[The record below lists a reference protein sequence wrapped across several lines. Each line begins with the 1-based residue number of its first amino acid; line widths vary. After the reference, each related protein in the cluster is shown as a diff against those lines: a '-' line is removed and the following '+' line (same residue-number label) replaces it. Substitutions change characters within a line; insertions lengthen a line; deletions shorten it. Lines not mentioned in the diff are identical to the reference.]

1 MGTTTR
7 ARTETTTTNLSSALA
22 LALLALGACG
32 PESVAPSDAGA
43 AIDATADAA
52 APSDAAVIDY
62 TTPCDHVDP
71 TLCLLPWP
79 SSVFLVDDPSTATG
93 RRVAIPAEA
102 MPLTNDGTRPSA
114 APFSGQDGFSPATSI
129 VISFPGRID
138 ATLLSDE
145 TRAEETL
152 SAGSTT
158 VLVDASTG
166 MRVAHFAE
174 LDGWDTADLDRNAL
188 YLRPV
193 ARLRPRTRYVVGI
206 RALRHE
212 DGSAVPPSAYFA
224 ALRDGTPLP
233 GADLDARRPDMDA
246 VFTTLEGVGVA
257 RGELIAAWSFET
269 GSDEAITRD
278 LLTMRDRA
286 LGVLGDEGLGCTVT
300 RVQDASAGDPV
311 ASGLYRRIEGTFTMP
326 SFLVGTA
333 EDVASSHVVR
343 DGEGLPAVQG
353 NVEVP
358 FVALVPESVR
368 ARVAAGGA
376 PGRLVVYGHGILG
389 DRFEVD
395 SEWMTT
401 TASQLGLV
409 IVAADWWGM
418 SRSDLGRLVATL
430 GTQFDDFGTTQERL
444 RQGIT
449 NVLGLTRSFRGR
461 CAELAPFAI
470 DVAAGGT
477 APAYDASR
485 PYYYGNSM
493 GAILGGA
500 LAGVMTDVDRYAL
513 GVGGGSWSF
522 LVTRSDAWRTF
533 GALLGN
539 SFDDALVRDLMI
551 VMTAPFW
558 DPIDAISFAPHLV
571 GDPLPGSQA
580 QHVMMQIG
588 IGDVAVSNAASYL
601 EARTAGI
608 PMIVPSV
615 SAPYGVTTTSAPAS
629 SAMTVFAL
637 PGVDPIAP
645 GSHDPGMS
653 ATHNGVRSLDA
664 VLAQL
669 DAFFAPD
676 GAVTDPCTGACDPD

>member
-1 MGTTTR
+1 MTC
-7 ARTETTTTNLSSALA
+7 ALT
-22 LALLALGACG
+22 LLALGACG
-32 PESVAPSDAGA
+32 PESATSIDAGTTV
-43 AIDATADAA
+43 DTAS
-52 APSDAAVIDY
+52 PPGDAAVIDY
-62 TTPCDHVDP
+62 AAPCDHVDP

-102 MPLTNDGTRPSA
+102 MPLANDGTRPSA

-129 VISFPGRID
+129 VVSFPGHID
-138 ATLLSDE
+138 AALLADE
-145 TRAEETL
+145 TRPEQTL
-152 SAGSTT
+152 SAGATT
-158 VLVDASTG
+158 VIVDASTG
-166 MRVAHFAE
+166 IRVAHFAE
-174 LDGWDTADLDRNAL
+174 LDGWEGADPDRNAL

-212 DGSAVPPSAYFA
+212 DGSPVPPSAYFA
-224 ALRDGTPLP
+224 ALRDGTALP
-233 GADLDARRPDMDA
+233 GADLDARREDMEA
-246 VFTTLEGVGVA
+246 VLTTLEGAGVA

-286 LGVLGDEGLGCTVT
+286 LDVLGSDGLGCTVT
-300 RVQDASAGDPV
+300 RVEDASAGDPLP
-311 ASGLYRRIEGTFTMP
+311 SGLARRFEGTFTMP
-326 SFLVGTA
+326 SFLVGA
-333 EDVASSHVVR
+333 SEDVASSHVVR
-343 DGEGLPAVQG
+343 DGDGLPLVQG

-358 FVALVPESVR
+358 FVAIVPESVR

-376 PGRLVVYGHGILG
+376 PGRLVIYGHGILG

-395 SEWMTT
+395 SAWMTR

-418 SRSDLGRLVATL
+418 SRADLGRLVATL
-430 GTQFDDFGTTQERL
+430 GAGFDDFGTTHERL

-449 NVLGLTRSFRGR
+449 NVLGLVRSFRGR
-461 CAELAPFAI
+461 CADLAPLAI
-470 DVAAGGT
+470 DVASGGT
-477 APAYDASR
+477 ARAYDASR
-485 PYYYGNSM
+485 PTYYGNSM

-500 LAGVMTDVDRYAL
+500 LAGVTTDVDHFAL
-513 GVGGGSWSF
+513 GVGGGSWTF

-533 GALLGN
+533 GSLLGN
-539 SFDDALVRDLMI
+539 SFDDALVRDLLI

-558 DPIDAISFAPHLV
+558 DPIDAISFAPHLLQ
-571 GDPLPGSQA
+571 DPLAGSQA

-615 SAPYGVTTTSAPAS
+615 SSPYGVTTTSAPAS
-629 SAMTVFAL
+629 SALTVFAL
-637 PGVDPIAP
+637 PGVEPIAP
-645 GSHDPGMS
+645 GSHDPGS
-653 ATHNGVRSLDA
+653 SPTHDGVRSLDA
-664 VLAQL
+664 ALAQL
-669 DAFFAPD
+669 DAFLARD
-676 GAVTDPCTGACDPD
+676 GVVTDPCTGACDPD